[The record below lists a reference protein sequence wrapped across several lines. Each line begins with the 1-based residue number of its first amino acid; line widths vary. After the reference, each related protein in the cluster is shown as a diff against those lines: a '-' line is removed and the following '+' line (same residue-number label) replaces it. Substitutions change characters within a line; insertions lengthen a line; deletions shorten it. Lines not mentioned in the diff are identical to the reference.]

1 MTLWEEAEIFELGGI
16 SFYAWGLFCALGMAA
31 MLLLLALLMRRR
43 GMQKGAAALT
53 GLLGMA
59 LGAVVSRVVYCALEQ
74 GLGAPFSLR
83 MLLLFPGGG
92 YSMLGALAG
101 LALGARLSARLL
113 KTPAGNVLDAALA
126 AAPAFIL
133 FERLGERYVPDFGIS
148 RPLVGAFARALPI
161 AIVGDYDAYL
171 ATYWLEAAVALVLL
185 IILAADYCKS
195 RRAGDTAILF
205 CLLFGAAQV
214 IMESLRYDR
223 HLSISFV
230 GLQQV
235 MAMALAYWGVWLAYR
250 HARSRRLGL
259 AALVSLPLVVG
270 LGVALEFAIDRTNI
284 NRYLLYALFIG
295 LLSAPVYLG
304 LRMRKES

>member
-1 MTLWEEAEIFELGGI
+1 
-16 SFYAWGLFCALGMAA
+16 
-31 MLLLLALLMRRR
+31 
-43 GMQKGAAALT
+43 
-53 GLLGMA
+53 
-59 LGAVVSRVVYCALEQ
+59 
-74 GLGAPFSLR
+74 
-83 MLLLFPGGG
+83 
-92 YSMLGALAG
+92 
-101 LALGARLSARLL
+101 
-113 KTPAGNVLDAALA
+113 
-126 AAPAFIL
+126 
-133 FERLGERYVPDFGIS
+133 
-148 RPLVGAFARALPI
+148 
-161 AIVGDYDAYL
+161 
-171 ATYWLEAAVALVLL
+171 
-185 IILAADYCKS
+185 
-195 RRAGDTAILF
+195 
-205 CLLFGAAQV
+205 
-214 IMESLRYDR
+214 MESLRYDR

>member
-1 MTLWEEAEIFELGGI
+1 M
-16 SFYAWGLFCALGMAA
+16 
-31 MLLLLALLMRRR
+31 
-43 GMQKGAAALT
+43 
-53 GLLGMA
+53 
-59 LGAVVSRVVYCALEQ
+59 
-74 GLGAPFSLR
+74 
-83 MLLLFPGGG
+83 
-92 YSMLGALAG
+92 
-101 LALGARLSARLL
+101 
-113 KTPAGNVLDAALA
+113 
-126 AAPAFIL
+126 
-133 FERLGERYVPDFGIS
+133 
-148 RPLVGAFARALPI
+148 
-161 AIVGDYDAYL
+161 
-171 ATYWLEAAVALVLL
+171 VLL